1 MGMRLGETLSLVIFG
16 ESHATGVGVL
26 IEGIPPGIPIRIKS
40 IEEDLERRKPGR
52 KGLSQRSE
60 SDTPSILSGI
70 HEEHSTGWPLVLFAQ
85 NSDVRSSDY
94 DFLPDHPRPGHADL
108 VEAIRSGGNADP
120 RGGGSHSGR
129 LTWGLVAA
137 GSVVRPILD
146 SEGCSVVAHMAA
158 MGGDQ
163 TDDLSNL
170 LSSEVTENMT
180 RLNCMD
186 PVASERFINQIE
198 ILRQEKDSIGSRV
211 DVLVQGLPIGVG
223 NPWFEGIEPAL
234 SKGLF
239 GIPAV
244 RAVEFGHGVKA
255 SSMRGSEH
263 NSVWIPGEDSTP
275 IQSEGGDGSLGGIST
290 GSDLRIS
297 IHFKP
302 PSSIPL
308 EQNTLHLP
316 SGEMRNLSV
325 GGRHDPVLAPRAAP
339 VVEGVVRFLLAEQ
352 FLSRTR
358 PF

>member
-26 IEGIPPGIPIRIKS
+26 IEGIPPGISIKLKS

-60 SDTPSILSGI
+60 SDTPSILSGV
-70 HEEHSTGWPLVLFAQ
+70 HEDHSTGWPLVMFAK

-146 SEGCSVVAHMAA
+146 SVGCSVVAHMAG
-158 MGGDQ
+158 MGSDQ

-170 LSSEVTENMT
+170 LSTKLTENMA

-186 PVASERFINQIE
+186 PIASERFTKQIE
-198 ILRQEKDSIGSRV
+198 ILRKEKDSIGSRV

-244 RAVEFGHGVKA
+244 RAVEFGYGVQA
-255 SSMRGSEH
+255 SRMRGTEH
-263 NSVWIPGEDSTP
+263 NSMWKSGEDNIP
-275 IQSEGGDGSLGGIST
+275 IQSEGGDGAIGGITT
-290 GSDLRIS
+290 GSDIRIRV
-297 IHFKP
+297 HFKP
-302 PSSIPL
+302 PSSIPSI
-308 EQNTLHLP
+308 QNTLHLP
-316 SGEMRNLSV
+316 SGELRPLSV

-339 VVEGVVRFLLAEQ
+339 VVEGVVRFLIADL
-352 FLSRTR
+352 LLTRTR

>member
-26 IEGIPPGIPIRIKS
+26 IEGLQPGIPIDMKS
-40 IEEDLERRKPGR
+40 IEQDLERRKPGR

-60 SDTPSILSGI
+60 SDVPRVLSGI
-70 HEEHSTGWPLVLFAQ
+70 HEGRSTGWPLVLFAE

-108 VEAIRSGGNADP
+108 VEQIRTDGNADP

-137 GSVVRPILD
+137 GSVASPILD
-146 SEGCSVVAHMAA
+146 SAGCSVYSHMAA
-158 MGGDQ
+158 LGEDEAGDLA
-163 TDDLSNL
+163 DY
-170 LSSEVTENMT
+170 LSSEMSENMS

-186 PVASERFINQIE
+186 PVAADRFVDRIKV
-198 ILRQEKDSIGSRV
+198 LRREKDSLGSRV
-211 DVLVQGLPIGVG
+211 DVIVRGLSIGVG
-223 NPWFEGIEPAL
+223 DPWFEGIEPTL

-244 RAVEFGHGVKA
+244 RAVEFGYGTKA
-255 SSMRGSEH
+255 SLMRGSEH
-263 NSVWIPGEDSTP
+263 NSVWQQGENESP
-275 IQSEGGDGSLGGIST
+275 IQSEGGDGAIGGIST

-297 IHFKP
+297 VHFKP
-302 PSSIPL
+302 PSSIPMA
-308 EQNTLHLP
+308 QNTLHIP
-316 SGEMRNLSV
+316 SGELRPLSV
-325 GGRHDPVLAPRAAP
+325 GGRHDPVLAPRATP
-339 VVEGVVRFLLAEQ
+339 VVQGVVRFLIADLLLGQ
-352 FLSRTR
+352 TR

>member
-1 MGMRLGETLSLVIFG
+1 MVMRLGESPSLVIFG

-26 IEGIPPGIPIRIKS
+26 IEGLPPGIPIDKKS
-40 IEEDLERRKPGR
+40 IEQDLERRKPGR

-60 SDTPSILSGI
+60 SDVPSILSGI
-70 HEEHSTGWPLVLFAQ
+70 HEGRSTGWPLVLFSE

-94 DFLPDHPRPGHADL
+94 KFLPDHPRPGHADL
-108 VEAIRSGGNADP
+108 VESIRSGGNADP

-137 GSVVRPILD
+137 GSIVRPILKK
-146 SEGCSVVAHMAA
+146 SGCSVVAHMAA
-158 MGGDQ
+158 LGDDE
-163 TDDLSNL
+163 TDEISTL
-170 LSSEVTENMT
+170 LNSEETENMV

-186 PVASERFINQIE
+186 SSAADRFSKQIE
-198 ILRQEKDSIGSRV
+198 ILRKENDSIGSRV
-211 DVLVQGLPIGVG
+211 DVLVQGLPLGVG

-244 RAVEFGHGVKA
+244 RAVEFGYGVNA

-263 NSVWIPGEDSTP
+263 NSVWMPGEDSSP
-275 IQSEGGDGSLGGIST
+275 IQSEGGDGALGGIST
-290 GSDLRIS
+290 GSNLRIS
-297 IHFKP
+297 VHFKP

-308 EQNTLHLP
+308 EQETLHLP
-316 SGEMRNLSV
+316 SGEMRPLSV

-339 VVEGVVRFLLAEQ
+339 VVEGVVRFLLAGQ
-352 FLSRTR
+352 ILTRTR